1 MESVLGP
8 GTQSLGH
15 WGRVERPV
23 IAQSCT
29 AASGHL
35 GPSPP
40 LLAPSWQDQPFYW
53 RTLAIWPRRFGRLQ
67 QRSFLQWVL
76 ENQSMFCFAAESVLP
91 RSTLILPG
99 RPLGRH
105 PCWHHVFLQSQD
117 CFVFAGN
124 DIDWFR
130 ACFVLLQSHYYHL
143 VSIMF
148 FCNPKTASYFLATT
162 LIDSEHAYFSFDGPR
177 SH

>member
-1 MESVLGP
+1 MGEGLLGWSFVHILGVCPHRYQKPYPLQKESILGP
-8 GTQSLGH
+8 GTQSLGQ

-40 LLAPSWQDQPFYW
+40 LLAPPWQDQPFYW

-76 ENQSMFCFAAESVLP
+76 EIQSMFCFAAESVLP
-91 RSTLILPG
+91 CSTFILHERLIFST
-99 RPLGRH
+99 
-105 PCWHHVFLQSQD
+105 V
-117 CFVFAGN
+117 
-124 DIDWFR
+124 
-130 ACFVLLQSHYYHL
+130 VLLEGIFIGIKSWGQQ
-143 VSIMF
+143 
-148 FCNPKTASYFLATT
+148 TAPTAVAMHSKYL
-162 LIDSEHAYFSFDGPR
+162 R
-177 SH
+177 